1 MPPLILADLGGVV
14 VKIDPARCHRC
25 WSQLSPLSPTEIAER
40 VFPDE
45 LYEALERGQS
55 TGQEYLAH
63 VRQVLRSDADDETL
77 AACFNDIYL
86 GIGDEVVDVLSVQQV
101 MGARVVALT
110 NTNPLHHDRWW
121 PMYREPLDLFDQIY
135 LSFELGARKPEA
147 ACFQAVLEA
156 EGVPPDDV
164 VFIDDVQAHVAAAQA
179 LGLVG
184 LHYTSVEQL
193 SKDLRRLDV

>member
-14 VKIDPARCHRC
+14 VKIDPERCHRC
-25 WSQLSPLSPTEIAER
+25 WSQLSPLSLTEVAER

-55 TGQEYLAH
+55 TGREYLAH

-86 GIGDEVVDVLSVQQV
+86 GIDDGVLDVLAVQQTT
-101 MGARVVALT
+101 GARVVALT

-121 PMYREPLDLFDQIY
+121 PMYRDALGLFDHIY
-135 LSFELGARKPEA
+135 LSFELGARKPEV

-156 EGVPPDDV
+156 EGLPPDDV
-164 VFIDDVQAHVAAAQA
+164 IFIDDVQGHVAAAQA

-184 LHYTSVEQL
+184 LHYTSAEQL
-193 SKDLRRLDV
+193 SKDLEQLDV